1 MSIRTRLSLWYAI
14 VMFVALMSMGVLL
27 YNLLVIEPRHR
38 AWRHHETYRQVE
50 AVDPDI
56 FEDVTGILLW
66 CGVPAALLAMAGGWW
81 LMHKSLAPVMVLT
94 KAMEEISEHNLNER
108 LLPTGTGDELDR
120 QTEVFNNML
129 SRLDDS
135 FKRIREFTLHASHEL
150 KTPLTVLCGETET
163 ALRDESLSR
172 SEHERLV
179 SQLDELQRLARI
191 VDGLALLAK
200 ADAGQVALT
209 WVPLQLDELVRDNFA
224 DTQILAEPHGV
235 KVELEACQKI
245 SVRGDRHRLRQ
256 LLLNLADNAVKYNR
270 PQGVVRMRL
279 QTASGMA
286 EFTIANTGPGIA
298 PESLPRIFDR
308 FYRGDRAHSN
318 EVEGCGLGLSI
329 AKWIV
334 SAHRGTIQ
342 IKSTPGQFTTVTVRL
357 PLNEHAQ

>member
-1 MSIRTRLSLWYAI
+1 MSIRTRLSLWYAA

-27 YNLLVIEPRHR
+27 YNLLIIEPRHR

-66 CGVPAALLAMAGGWW
+66 CGIPAALLAMAGGWW

-94 KAMEEISEHNLNER
+94 KAMEDISEHNLNER

-120 QTEVFNNML
+120 QIEVFNRML
-129 SRLDDS
+129 GRLDDS
-135 FKRIREFTLHASHEL
+135 FHRIREFTLHASHEL
-150 KTPLTVLCGETET
+150 KTPLTVLRGEMET
-163 ALRDESLSR
+163 ALRDESLPPL
-172 SEHERLV
+172 ERDRLL
-179 SQLDELQRLARI
+179 SQLDELQRLTLI
-191 VDGLALLAK
+191 VDGLTLLAK
-200 ADAGQVALT
+200 ADAGQVTMNLEPV
-209 WVPLQLDELVRDNFA
+209 WLDELVRDNFA
-224 DTQILAEPHGV
+224 DAQILAETHAV

-256 LLLNLADNAVKYNR
+256 LLLNLADNAVKYNQ
-270 PQGVVRMRL
+270 PHGEVKMRL
-279 QTASGMA
+279 QFEKGMA

-318 EVEGCGLGLSI
+318 EVEGCGLGLSV

-342 IKSTPGQFTTVTVRL
+342 IESTPGQLTTVTVRL
-357 PLNEHAQ
+357 PLNEAAQ